1 MKYIIFRLKGNQYK
15 AQEGD
20 EVLID
25 KLGSD
30 KPKAEVLLLVDNG
43 KVKVG
48 KPILKNV
55 EVKFKVLSEE
65 EKGKKLTVLK
75 YKAKSRYRK
84 KIGFRPVYTRLLV
97 QKIN

>member
-30 KPKAEVLLLVDNG
+30 KTKAEVLLLVDNG